1 VTSSKKILRG
11 KELAK
16 LAASY
21 AMRKK
26 ADYVSYVQLTDA
38 AGIADWF
45 VICQGDN
52 APHNKAIADAVVQ
65 GLKEKGVNPWHM
77 EGEGDSRWIL
87 MDYSD
92 VVVHVM
98 LPDLRDY
105 YGLEKLWPGD
115 ITVVHADKAHD
126 D

>member
-1 VTSSKKILRG
+1 VTSTKKNIRG

-16 LAASY
+16 LAAGF
-21 AMRKK
+21 AMSKK
-26 ADYVSYVQLTDA
+26 ADYVSYVELSDA

-52 APHNKAIADAVVQ
+52 APHNKAIADAVIH
-65 GLKEKGVNPWHM
+65 GLKEKGVNPWHI
-77 EGEGDSRWIL
+77 EGESSSRWIL

-98 LPDLRDY
+98 LGDLREY
-105 YGLEKLWPGD
+105 YGLEKLWSGA
-115 ITVVHADKAHD
+115 ITLVHNGVGVDE
-126 D
+126 

>member
-1 VTSSKKILRG
+1 MTSSKKIIRG

-16 LAASY
+16 LAASC
-21 AMRKK
+21 AMHKK
-26 ADYVSYVQLTDA
+26 PDYVSYVQLTDA

-65 GLKEKGVNPWHM
+65 GLKDKGVNPWHT
-77 EGEGDSRWIL
+77 EGESDSRWIL
-87 MDYSD
+87 MDYSE

-98 LPDLRDY
+98 LPDLREY
-105 YGLEKLWPGD
+105 YGLEKLWPGE
-115 ITVVHADKAHD
+115 ITVVHNGDGADE
-126 D
+126 